1 MNAPE
6 SAPTPSEEQEQESDA
21 GAEDGGATSSSQFDE
36 SQDLAERLALIR
48 KISQAE
54 SGEGLFLLSQ
64 ILQIKQAI
72 KESQKVARAV
82 SIRLALLASSFG
94 SFAWMLTLWVTR
106 PADAG
111 LLYDLTIAFFGV
123 ISVVFF
129 LAAFK
134 DELRNKFKSWF
145 KRWRGRR

>member
-6 SAPTPSEEQEQESDA
+6 SVPTPSEEQESDA
-21 GAEDGGATSSSQFDE
+21 AAQDGGAP
-36 SQDLAERLALIR
+36 
-48 KISQAE
+48 SQAQSDELRDISTDIHQIEKAVYGE
-54 SGEGLFLLSQ
+54 SENLAGL
-64 ILQIKQAI
+64 ILQIKQAV

-82 SIRLALLASSFG
+82 SIRVALLASSFG

-123 ISVVFF
+123 ISVVFL

-134 DELRNKFKSWF
+134 DELRNKFKAWF